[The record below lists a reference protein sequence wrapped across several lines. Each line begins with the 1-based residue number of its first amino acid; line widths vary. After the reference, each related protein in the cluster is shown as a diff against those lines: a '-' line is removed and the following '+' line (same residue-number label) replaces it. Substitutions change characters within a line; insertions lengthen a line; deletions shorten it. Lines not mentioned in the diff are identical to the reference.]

1 MQLLKH
7 YVQINHSAFSASYKD
22 PYIVMQASSLRGA
35 SEPVI
40 IFTYISIS
48 DYSEESD
55 VYVFTKDAVLAWE
68 HVNLPPGAM
77 KSCSFTQCQKTTV

>member
-7 YVQINHSAFSASYKD
+7 YVQINHSAFSASCKD

-40 IFTYISIS
+40 IFTYISNNFQII
-48 DYSEESD
+48 
-55 VYVFTKDAVLAWE
+55 VKKVMCI
-68 HVNLPPGAM
+68 H
-77 KSCSFTQCQKTTV
+77 